1 MDRVLKITLTILLI
15 ILISIISFAGLF
27 VQDTKF
33 MKNLLPEYKLGMDLK
48 GHRAITITVSD
59 EKETIYYDKDGKEVD
74 EETKDGTSKEVPVNS
89 EENLTKDNYIKSKQ
103 LLEQRLKNLNISEYL
118 TGLDEKNGTII
129 AQIPEDDM
137 TDIAS
142 QFLQSRGVFTIENED
157 GQVLLNNSN
166 LEKAQVG
173 YSNETTGTTVYLSF
187 KFNNDSTQKLKEIT
201 NTYVTSEDEEGKDTS
216 KKVSINIDGSPLLET
231 SFSTEIA
238 NGELQLKL
246 GTSTDTSTINSYIEQ
261 ASNIAIL
268 VNNGPLPIT
277 YEIEQNRFIKSDL
290 DLEDAKIPALV
301 IAIIIGLSLLFL
313 IIKYKKLGLFA
324 SISEIGY
331 LAILLLATRAFNLI
345 ITLEGIVGILISL
358 VLNYILL
365 VHILDIL
372 HKTEKNKTEYKKTF
386 NKAMLDMIFVLLPT
400 IIIGIALCFAAWLP
414 AYSFGT
420 VIFWGILIV
429 ALYNVLV
436 TKILFLN
443 SIKK

>member
-48 GHRAITITVSD
+48 GHRAITITVGD

-118 TGLDEKNGTII
+118 IGLDEKNGTII

>member
-27 VQDTKF
+27 VQDTKS

-118 TGLDEKNGTII
+118 IGLDEKNGTII

-173 YSNETTGTTVYLSF
+173 YSNETTGTTVYLNF

>member
-118 TGLDEKNGTII
+118 IGLDEKNGTII